1 MREHRKHPEIFSGLR
16 CSIPL
21 PKLNHFF
28 IEIIKSNGFTS
39 KKTENCKRFWRRR
52 RQPKI
57 LIYIFSPDIASYY
70 WNTQCFFVKISMK
83 TTFSSSNDED
93 SPKIFISKLENRE
106 NFHDLK
112 FFSQNFAKSHKIRK
126 ENARFFMK
134 YSRIQKKKN
143 ARGPLQNCHNFADV
157 IRRKTQAVHG
167 VLFMLSHTA
176 ARPAHI
182 IFKTGFLRYFR

>member
-1 MREHRKHPEIFSGLR
+1 MREHKNHPVIFSGLR

-28 IEIIKSNGFTS
+28 IEIIKSNGFIS

-70 WNTQCFFVKISMK
+70 WNTQCFFVKILMK

-106 NFHDLK
+106 NFHDFK
-112 FFSQNFAKSHKIRK
+112 IFSQNFAKSNKIRK

-134 YSRIQKKKN
+134 YSRIQNIKKN

-157 IRRKTQAVHG
+157 IRKKTQAVHG

-182 IFKTGFLRYFR
+182 IF

>member
-1 MREHRKHPEIFSGLR
+1 MREHKNHPVIFSGLR

-21 PKLNHFF
+21 PKLNHFL
-28 IEIIKSNGFTS
+28 IKILKSNGFLIE
-39 KKTENCKRFWRRR
+39 KTKICFEFWRRR

-57 LIYIFSPDIASYY
+57 LIYIFSPDIASYF

-83 TTFSSSNDED
+83 TSFSSSNDED

-106 NFHDLK
+106 NFHDFK

-134 YSRIQKKKN
+134 YSRIQKKKRSRPSSKLPQFCGRN
-143 ARGPLQNCHNFADV
+143 PEKNTGGPRGAFYA
-157 IRRKTQAVHG
+157 
-167 VLFMLSHTA
+167 LSYC
-176 ARPAHI
+176 R
-182 IFKTGFLRYFR
+182 